1 MKQIEIQ
8 DDSIKNKE
16 KRDAYYK
23 VLDFINSDRCFS
35 GIVEILFG
43 LQGTG
48 KTTIMQQLVINNS
61 DSISFMFVKPDGTD
75 TMEDVYSF
83 LDKAIEDNVK
93 CVLIDDITIVSDFI
107 DNSAELADI
116 YAKQGLRIVLAGDD
130 SLCFVYAEKSSLYDR
145 TEHINTTY
153 IPFAEYCRVL
163 TTDSLDDYVCFGG
176 LMKKNTSADS
186 IENSR
191 AVYDYVSARRY
202 LDTAVA
208 QNISRSLEKLSHFA
222 NRTALMNVSEK
233 QMRRVIKKSVERYC
247 GVKNQDA
254 FNADTDMGH
263 KFDDDMMLSLENALI
278 SLGFLSATNK
288 QVLLID
294 EFGYRT
300 EPPAKEYYI
309 IQPAVKYHCLI
320 IALGYVNEKENN
332 QRLSTSGKQVV
343 TDVIA
348 TQIKA
353 EMTKQ
358 IGVYETLKAL
368 SSSRYM
374 VTRLCFKSTDNYL
387 GGFDMLVYDKQ
398 QNCCW
403 GFEID
408 YSAQASPLQ
417 YKNLADQRLLDA
429 VNYMYGEIKGLC
441 VLYNGKPFKTDSGIA
456 YLNLSDFLKHIN
468 DYKDFELFFAKNLDS
483 AEQCKICTKH
493 I

>member
-208 QNISRSLEKLSHFA
+208 QNIS
-222 NRTALMNVSEK
+222 
-233 QMRRVIKKSVERYC
+233 
-247 GVKNQDA
+247 
-254 FNADTDMGH
+254 
-263 KFDDDMMLSLENALI
+263 
-278 SLGFLSATNK
+278 
-288 QVLLID
+288 
-294 EFGYRT
+294 
-300 EPPAKEYYI
+300 
-309 IQPAVKYHCLI
+309 
-320 IALGYVNEKENN
+320 
-332 QRLSTSGKQVV
+332 
-343 TDVIA
+343 
-348 TQIKA
+348 
-353 EMTKQ
+353 
-358 IGVYETLKAL
+358 
-368 SSSRYM
+368 
-374 VTRLCFKSTDNYL
+374 
-387 GGFDMLVYDKQ
+387 
-398 QNCCW
+398 
-403 GFEID
+403 
-408 YSAQASPLQ
+408 
-417 YKNLADQRLLDA
+417 
-429 VNYMYGEIKGLC
+429 
-441 VLYNGKPFKTDSGIA
+441 
-456 YLNLSDFLKHIN
+456 
-468 DYKDFELFFAKNLDS
+468 
-483 AEQCKICTKH
+483 
-493 I
+493 